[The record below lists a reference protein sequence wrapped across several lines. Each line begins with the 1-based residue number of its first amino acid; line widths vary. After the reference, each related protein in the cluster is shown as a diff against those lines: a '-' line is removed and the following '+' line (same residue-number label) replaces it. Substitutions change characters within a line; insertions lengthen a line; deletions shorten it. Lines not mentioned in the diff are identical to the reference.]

1 MVGTVERTM
10 NPRDPSSKSLVRM
23 NCASALGRVADK
35 GAPKESRAHRRGKSS
50 PLHAPSAKYS
60 HALAHARMHTFTR
73 QHFVLFR
80 STRARFTTKFIPKG
94 AR

>member
-1 MVGTVERTM
+1 MVGTAERTM
-10 NPRDPSSKSLVRM
+10 NPRDPSSQSLVRM
-23 NCASALGRVADK
+23 NCASALERVADK
-35 GAPKESRAHRRGKSS
+35 DAPKESRAHRRGKSS

-60 HALAHARMHTFTR
+60 HALAHARVHTFTR

-80 STRARFTTKFIPKG
+80 GTHARFTTEFIPKG